1 MTLQSGTPGFKLFVI
16 VPAFNEEHSIAAA
29 ITALRTVESGI
40 RDLGG
45 DLAILVVDDG
55 STDRTAD
62 AARDAG
68 VDVLVSH
75 RINRG
80 LGAAVRTGITEAIA
94 RGADLVVKFDAD
106 LQHDPADITPLILPI
121 LDGCS
126 DVVYGHR
133 HSRISYR
140 MPLVRKL
147 GNLFFNRLM
156 SYLTGQKVTDGQP
169 GIIALG
175 ADYLG
180 TFHIPGD
187 YNYAQQILLDAYF
200 KGMRFSQVDV
210 SFRPRTS
217 GRSFISLKYPFIA
230 LSQILIILAMY
241 APMRVFGRFG
251 LAFGLAGTA
260 LFFVELALYFLGLAD
275 KPVGNVN
282 LVLGLVILGSQS
294 LCFGIIA
301 ELIRQQ
307 RKS

>member
-1 MTLQSGTPGFKLFVI
+1 MEIQSGAPGFKLFVI
-16 VPAFNEEHSIAAA
+16 VPAYNEEPS
-29 ITALRTVESGI
+29 ITAAVAALRAAKSGVG
-40 RDLGG
+40 DLGG
-45 DLAILVVDDG
+45 SLSILVVNDG
-55 STDRTAD
+55 SADRTEKLAREAGAD
-62 AARDAG
+62 A
-68 VDVLVSH
+68 VVSH

-80 LGAAVRTGITEAIA
+80 LGAAVRTGIAEAIT

-106 LQHDPADITPLILPI
+106 LQHNPADILPLIAPI
-121 LDGCS
+121 LEGRS

-175 ADYLG
+175 PDYLR

-217 GRSFISLKYPFIA
+217 GQSFISLKYPFIA

-251 LAFGLAGTA
+251 LLSGLAGTA
-260 LFFVELALYFLGLAD
+260 LFLVELVLYFLGLAD